1 MNREAGAV
9 AYVSEQVAARLD
21 RIAQFFVSGSKL
33 TLIVRQ
39 ANKDEQD
46 FILTNDDIDE
56 AIKALERSK
65 ARSAS

>member
-9 AYVSEQVAARLD
+9 TYVSEQVAARLD